1 MGNNFVENYES
12 LSDDEIIAEINSG
25 NYELLRIIIK
35 RYLPVIWHYVN
46 KYCGEAERED
56 AAQEASFALYSAVKK
71 YNPELSSFTT
81 FADLCIKRSV
91 LSNLKTSQRKKN
103 IPDEL
108 VSQLE
113 DVEISDCNSPEKIFF
128 EKESYKTLTDSIK
141 LELSDMEYK
150 VLQLFL
156 SGKKYADIAEE
167 LKISE
172 KSVDNSLAR
181 IRRKLKNK

>member
-12 LSDDEIIAEINSG
+12 MSDDEIISEINAG
-25 NYELLRIIIK
+25 NYELLQVIIK

-46 KYCGEAERED
+46 KYCSGNDRED

-71 YNPELSSFTT
+71 YKPELSSFTT

-113 DVEISDCNSPEKIFF
+113 DIEIADCNSPEKIFF
-128 EKESYKTLTDSIK
+128 DKESYKTLTDSIK
-141 LELSDMEYK
+141 LELSGMEYK
-150 VLQLFL
+150 VLQLYL

-167 LKISE
+167 LRISE